1 MTGAFDHPPHAVVAA
16 LLLPSYAQASA
27 RHPRS
32 RAPAQPHRLSAE
44 AAARRPGR
52 QRTALAHAHVPSA
65 MKTQI
70 SGSAAALPLVADRP
84 SLTAPPGSHAT
95 DQFHSTPFAQA
106 IVSCGIRDRRHPTTP
121 TDRAGT

>member
-1 MTGAFDHPPHAVVAA
+1 
-16 LLLPSYAQASA
+16 
-27 RHPRS
+27 
-32 RAPAQPHRLSAE
+32 
-44 AAARRPGR
+44 
-52 QRTALAHAHVPSA
+52 TALAHAHVPSA

-84 SLTAPPGSHAT
+84 PLTAPPGSHAT

-121 TDRAGT
+121 TDRAGTRNRRLRAAPRPKTQALRWSGRLQRCALGAAA